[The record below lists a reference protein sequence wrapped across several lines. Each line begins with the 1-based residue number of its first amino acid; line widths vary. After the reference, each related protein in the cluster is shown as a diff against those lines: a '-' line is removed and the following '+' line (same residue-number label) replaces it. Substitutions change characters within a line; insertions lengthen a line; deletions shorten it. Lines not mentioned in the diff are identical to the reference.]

1 MPKCHQERH
10 ENCCPVETPEGL
22 NKVTPGSARG
32 TASEIKALQLFSY
45 QKALYSHGAQA
56 INRYKNP
63 HKEFGS
69 YMLQPNLI
77 ILETLLPFDSA

>member
-1 MPKCHQERH
+1 P
-10 ENCCPVETPEGL
+10 
-22 NKVTPGSARG
+22 
-32 TASEIKALQLFSY
+32 
-45 QKALYSHGAQA
+45 

-77 ILETLLPFDSA
+77 ILKTLLPFDSAYHGPALSLPSSTRPTGAEQGHVFRCSIFCCFYLF